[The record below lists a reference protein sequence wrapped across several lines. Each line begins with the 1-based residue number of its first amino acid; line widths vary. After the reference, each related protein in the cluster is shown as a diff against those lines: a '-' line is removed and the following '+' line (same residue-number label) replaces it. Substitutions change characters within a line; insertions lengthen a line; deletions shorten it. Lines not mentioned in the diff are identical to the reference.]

1 MSDPTT
7 ARTTTPAAAQ
17 ATTPATASTAAS
29 VAIIIPAAGFGTRMG
44 QGIAKQFITV
54 RGKTILARTVDKM
67 QLWAKHYQH
76 NTVIMVALSQGVV
89 LPADVVGVHTC
100 LGGKERADS
109 VANALA
115 AVADLADKGK
125 LSTTPKWAM
134 VHDAARPL
142 VSIEDIEKLY
152 QTLKYDK
159 VGGILAE
166 KITATVKRAEGQII
180 TATVP
185 REDLWLAQTPQ
196 LFRFALLRQSLQQ
209 SLQARRDHLTG
220 DPPTDE
226 ASAIEA
232 MGLEVKIIEGSRY
245 NIKITVPEDLL
256 FC

>member
-1 MSDPTT
+1 MADSTS
-7 ARTTTPAAAQ
+7 TPIA
-17 ATTPATASTAAS
+17 
-29 VAIIIPAAGFGTRMG
+29 VIIPAAGFGKRMG
-44 QGIAKQFITV
+44 KGIAKQFITV
-54 RGKTILARTVDKM
+54 RGKTILARTIDKM

-76 NTVIMVALSQGVV
+76 NTVIMVALSQGMA
-89 LPADVVGVHTC
+89 LPADVLGVHTC

-115 AVADLADKGK
+115 ALAALVDKRK
-125 LSTTPKWAM
+125 LNSPPEWVM

-152 QTLKYDK
+152 QTLKHDN

-166 KITATVKRAEGQII
+166 KITATVKRAEGHII

-196 LFRFALLRQSLQQ
+196 LFRFALLRQSLQG
-209 SLQARRDHLTG
+209 RRDYL
-220 DPPTDE
+220 TDE
-226 ASAIEA
+226 ASAIET
-232 MGLEVKIIEGSRY
+232 MGLSVKIVEGSRY
-245 NIKITVPEDLL
+245 NIKVTVPEDLL